1 MKPQK
6 TARIF
11 TFSLFLTIKII
22 KIRSINTPKYQLLL
36 ILRKDKKTIVTALEK
51 VNKKSEKRPFKILN
65 LAKEWAKTHRSFA
78 KNLLQK
84 CKITAFS
91 MQYGC
96 F

>member
-1 MKPQK
+1 MKCPLQYACNIPH
-6 TARIF
+6 TRF
-11 TFSLFLTIKII
+11 
-22 KIRSINTPKYQLLL
+22 
-36 ILRKDKKTIVTALEK
+36 LEK

-65 LAKEWAKTHRSFA
+65 LAKEQAKIHRSFA